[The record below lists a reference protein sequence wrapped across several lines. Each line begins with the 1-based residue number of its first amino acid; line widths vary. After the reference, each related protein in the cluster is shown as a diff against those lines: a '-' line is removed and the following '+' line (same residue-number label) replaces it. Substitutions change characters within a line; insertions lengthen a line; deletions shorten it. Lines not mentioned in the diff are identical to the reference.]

1 MKMKNTMIIAIV
13 IVLIIGFGIF
23 LIKDSRA
30 AGNSAIGADK
40 IQKVTLSFKNG
51 NYYPQIVN
59 VKVNET
65 VRIYLDSS
73 ITGCYRTFTINELS
87 VIKNI
92 ETPADYVEFTPT
104 QKGTYRFACI
114 MGMGTGT
121 LIVE

>member
-1 MKMKNTMIIAIV
+1 MKNTYLIVIVVV
-13 IVLIIGFGIF
+13 IVLIFGIF
-23 LIKDSRA
+23 LIKSSNITGDS
-30 AGNSAIGADK
+30 GANANK

-51 NYYPQIVN
+51 NYYPQTIN

-73 ITGCYRTFTINELS
+73 VSGCYRTFTINEFS

-92 ETPADYVEFTPT
+92 QNSTDYAEFTPNK
-104 QKGTYRFACI
+104 KGTYRFACI

>member
-1 MKMKNTMIIAIV
+1 MKNIYLIIIVVV
-13 IVLIIGFGIF
+13 IVLIFGIF
-23 LIKDSRA
+23 LIGSSKTTGDSGA
-30 AGNSAIGADK
+30 VNSDA

-51 NYYPQIVN
+51 NYYPQTVT

-73 ITGCYRTFTINELS
+73 VGGCYRTFTINDLG

-92 ETPADYVEFTPT
+92 ATTTDYAEFTPT
-104 QKGTYRFACI
+104 KKGTYEFACI
-114 MGMGTGT
+114 MHMGTGT